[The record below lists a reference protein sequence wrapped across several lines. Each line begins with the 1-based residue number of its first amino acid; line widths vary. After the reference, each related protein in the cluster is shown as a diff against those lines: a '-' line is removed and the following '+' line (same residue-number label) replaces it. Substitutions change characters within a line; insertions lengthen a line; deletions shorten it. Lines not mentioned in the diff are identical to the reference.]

1 MYMYILY
8 TCNVELWSLMP
19 NFNTLSTQRAGIY
32 GPFLVIAPLSTIA
45 NWQREFES
53 WSDFNVVIYHG
64 SIYSRR
70 LINEYELYYRD
81 TSGKVITDAFK
92 FNVIVTTYEVMLGE
106 C

>member
-1 MYMYILY
+1 M
-8 TCNVELWSLMP
+8 
-19 NFNTLSTQRAGIY
+19 QRAGIY

-81 TSGKVITDAFK
+81 ASGKVITDAFK
-92 FNVIVTTYEVMLGE
+92 FNVIVTTYEVMLGGYT
-106 C
+106 CIRNS

>member
-1 MYMYILY
+1 ML
-8 TCNVELWSLMP
+8 
-19 NFNTLSTQRAGIY
+19 NTVCYYQASTHALSQNTQRAGIY

-81 TSGKVITDAFK
+81 TSGKVIADAFK

-106 C
+106 W